1 VISVITAAISYFL
14 FIRLL
19 ALSFPAGPF
28 LE

>member
-1 VISVITAAISYFL
+1 VISAVTAGISYFL

>member
-1 VISVITAAISYFL
+1 VITAAISYFL